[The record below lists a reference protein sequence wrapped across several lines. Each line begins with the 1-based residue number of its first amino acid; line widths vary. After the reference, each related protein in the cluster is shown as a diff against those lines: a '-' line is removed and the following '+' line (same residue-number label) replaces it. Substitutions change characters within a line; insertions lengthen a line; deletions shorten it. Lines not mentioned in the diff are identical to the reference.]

1 MIKKIMAVLMTF
13 VLSMSL
19 VGCSNDSSDKKTT
32 PKKTT
37 TSSSI
42 KIKDVSDFQEFD
54 GMIKYFTMD
63 DKKIAI
69 PETVGENPTKKTI
82 SVAEASVTFIEV
94 KYDEYAEEEY
104 DKAAK
109 GIEVETSEGTL
120 ALNNKVKY
128 AQVRKLFGDPEQ
140 ETDGRFH
147 YTDDAGYKYMFDC
160 CNENRNGIF
169 RGFSIEYPS
178 K

>member
-1 MIKKIMAVLMTF
+1 MIKKIMAVLMTI

-63 DKKIAI
+63 VKKLLFLKQLLNYANYLSQVGTVTLNDTGDK
-69 PETVGENPTKKTI
+69 
-82 SVAEASVTFIEV
+82 
-94 KYDEYAEEEY
+94 
-104 DKAAK
+104 
-109 GIEVETSEGTL
+109 VEDVE
-120 ALNNKVKY
+120 
-128 AQVRKLFGDPEQ
+128 
-140 ETDGRFH
+140 
-147 YTDDAGYKYMFDC
+147 
-160 CNENRNGIF
+160 F
-169 RGFSIEYPS
+169 RR
-178 K
+178 